1 MPLISAKFLCD
12 ICVTLKALC
21 MKRYK
26 RTALCLKTRL
36 YRQTDRQTDT
46 ETDKETDREIERERE
61 RDRDTEI
68 TCDEEQYH
76 SFYFTGPRGKVGRG
90 YGGEKK

>member
-36 YRQTDRQTDT
+36 YRQTDRQTDRQR
-46 ETDKETDREIERERE
+46 DRQRDRERERE
-61 RDRDTEI
+61 TETQRLLVTKSSI
-68 TCDEEQYH
+68 THFISQAH
-76 SFYFTGPRGKVGRG
+76 AGK
-90 YGGEKK
+90 

>member
-21 MKRYK
+21 LKRYK

-36 YRQTDRQTDT
+36 YRQTDRQTDRHR
-46 ETDKETDREIERERE
+46 DRQ
-61 RDRDTEI
+61 RDRDRETETQRLLVTKSSI
-68 TCDEEQYH
+68 THFISQAH
-76 SFYFTGPRGKVGRG
+76 AGK
-90 YGGEKK
+90 

>member
-36 YRQTDRQTDT
+36 YRQTDRHR
-46 ETDKETDREIERERE
+46 DRQRDRQRDRERE
-61 RDRDTEI
+61 TETQRLLVTKSSI
-68 TCDEEQYH
+68 THFISQAH
-76 SFYFTGPRGKVGRG
+76 AGK
-90 YGGEKK
+90 